1 MFVEFAPSVS
11 LSREPAV
18 LREGDTAVFSC
29 SAAAN
34 PALVTYKWFLGGR
47 EVAGGGDSGPRLVV
61 ADLSRSQA
69 GQIVK
74 CQVTNSIGKSEETYS
89 LDIFCK
95 LKPLVNRPV

>member
-1 MFVEFAPSVS
+1 M
-11 LSREPAV
+11 
-18 LREGDTAVFSC
+18 
-29 SAAAN
+29 
-34 PALVTYKWFLGGR
+34 
-47 EVAGGGDSGPRLVV
+47 AGGGDSGARLVV

-95 LKPLVNRPV
+95 LKSLAKRTVSDV